1 MAWGHH
7 EKTVNLALQGGGA
20 HGAFTWGALD
30 RLLDEPRLGF
40 EAITGTSA
48 GAMNAAMVKTGY
60 VEGDNAGAKAR
71 LDAYWGEIRRQSVL
85 NVNPVRDWLKLFAP
99 GAADIA
105 HMVYASPTYAAQ
117 DFVQR
122 NLSPYD
128 WNLLDINPLKDLLEG
143 LIDFDLVCRDCNPNL
158 HICAT
163 NVRTGKIK
171 VFSDAD
177 LSIDVILA
185 SAALPFLFKA
195 VEIKGEAYWDGG
207 YMGNPALYPLVG
219 SASRDIVI
227 VHVNP
232 IERPEVPTTARDIL
246 NRVNEISFNSS
257 LLRELRA
264 IDFVKRLIEDGHL
277 SQSEK
282 RDLLIHSIREDQVMA
297 ELNVA
302 TKLSPEPELI
312 DYLKDQGQKAADSF
326 LSAHWGDLGE
336 RSTVDLR
343 AMFA

>member
-40 EAITGTSA
+40 EAITGASA
-48 GAMNAAMVKTGY
+48 GAMNAAMLKTGY
-60 VEGDNAGAKAR
+60 LEGENPGAKAR

-85 NVNPVRDWLKLFAP
+85 NVNPVRDWLKMFTPEA
-99 GAADIA
+99 GQIADL
-105 HMVYASPTYAAQ
+105 VYSSPTFLAQ

-128 WNLLDINPLKDLLEG
+128 WNPLDINPLRNLLED
-143 LIDFDLVCRDCNPNL
+143 LIDFDAVCRECNPHL

-171 VFSDAD
+171 VFNDKD
-177 LSIDVILA
+177 LSIEVILA

-195 VEIKGEAYWDGG
+195 VEVAGEHFWDGG
-207 YMGNPALYPLVG
+207 YMGNPALYPLV
-219 SASRDIVI
+219 ASPSQDILI

-232 IERPEVPTTARDIL
+232 IERPDVPTTARDIL
-246 NRVNEISFNSS
+246 NRVNEISFNAT

-264 IDFVKRLIEDGHL
+264 IDFVHRLIEDGHL
-277 SQSEK
+277 QNTEK
-282 RDLLIHSIREDQVMA
+282 RDLLIHSIRNDPVMA
-297 ELNVA
+297 SLNVA

-312 DYLKDQGQKAADSF
+312 DYLKTEGQKAADAF
-326 LSAHWGDLGE
+326 LSQHWGDLGE

-343 AMFA
+343 AMFD